1 MTFTRRA
8 ILLASVLAATGIG
21 AARAAQEATDPL
33 KIGVIASWSGPYA
46 DYGRQFDNGMA
57 VWLKENGG
65 RIAGRPV
72 ELVRKDT
79 SGAAPDTA
87 KRFAQELVVRDKVDV
102 IVGLDFSPNAFAVAA
117 ISSQAKIPTIVMNA
131 ASSAV
136 TIRSPYVAR
145 VSFTVPQVS
154 APMAQWALNNGITD
168 SFVVVSDYAS
178 GIDADGAFTKAFRA
192 GGGKIAGSLKV
203 PLNNP
208 DFSGYVQRIKD
219 AKPQAVFFFFPS
231 GQLPNAFIKAADE
244 AGLRA
249 AGIKLIATGEATD
262 DSFLDAMGDTPIG
275 LITAHHYSMVHDS
288 AKNKAYVAAYRD
300 LIGPD
305 IRPSYMSVAAYD
317 GLAVLDAALKKQP
330 EGKLDGDRVMAAL
343 KGITIESPR
352 GPIGIDAE
360 TRDIVQ
366 TVYIRRTEKVD
377 GRVVNVEFDKV
388 EAVKDPG
395 KE

>member
-1 MTFTRRA
+1 
-8 ILLASVLAATGIG
+8 V
-21 AARAAQEATDPL
+21 
-33 KIGVIASWSGPYA
+33 
-46 DYGRQFDNGMA
+46 
-57 VWLKENGG
+57 
-65 RIAGRPV
+65 
-72 ELVRKDT
+72 

-136 TIRSPYVAR
+136 TIRSPYIAR

-154 APMAQWALNNGITD
+154 APMAQWALKNGITD

-178 GIDADGAFTKAFRA
+178 GIDADAAFTKAFRA

-203 PLNNP
+203 PMNNP

-300 LIGPD
+300 QFGND

-330 EGKLDGDRVMAAL
+330 AGKLDGDQVMAAL
-343 KGITIESPR
+343 KGIAIESPR
-352 GPIGIDAE
+352 GPISVDAE

>member
-8 ILLASVLAATGIG
+8 TLLAASALAGLGLAG
-21 AARAAQEATDPL
+21 AAVAAEPL
-33 KIGVIASWSGPYA
+33 KIGVIATWTGPYA

-57 VWLKENGG
+57 VYLREHGDK
-65 RIAGRPV
+65 IAGRPV

-117 ISSQAKIPTIVMNA
+117 ISTQAKIPTIVMNA

-136 TIRSPYVAR
+136 TLRSPYIAR

-154 APMAQWALNNGITD
+154 APMAQWALKNGITE
-168 SFVVVSDYAS
+168 SFIVVSDYAS
-178 GIDADGAFTKAFRA
+178 GLDAETAFNKAFRA
-192 GGGKIAGSLKV
+192 GGGKIVGSLKV
-203 PLNNP
+203 PLANP
-208 DFSGYVQRIKD
+208 DFAAYVQRIKD
-219 AKPQAVFFFFPS
+219 AKPQSVFFFFPS
-231 GQLPNAFIKAADE
+231 GQLPDAFIKAADE

-249 AGIKLIATGEATD
+249 AGVKLIATGEATD

-275 LITAHHYSMVHDS
+275 LITAHHYSVVHDS

-300 LIGPD
+300 QFGPD

-330 EGKLDGDRVMAAL
+330 EGKLDGDKVMAAL
-343 KGITIESPR
+343 KGSAIESPR
-352 GPIGIDAE
+352 GPISVDAE

-366 TVYIRRTEKVD
+366 TIYIRRTEKVD

>member
-1 MTFTRRA
+1 MRFTRRA
-8 ILLASVLAATGIG
+8 FAAAAMLAGVAGPAIVGPALAA
-21 AARAAQEATDPL
+21 DPL
-33 KIGVIASWSGPYA
+33 KIGVIATWTGPYA

-57 VWLKENGG
+57 VYLKENGG
-65 RIAGRPV
+65 QIAGRNV

-102 IVGLDFSPNAFAVAA
+102 IVGLDFSPNALAVAA
-117 ISSQAKIPTIVMNA
+117 ITAQAKIPTIVMNA

-136 TIRSPYVAR
+136 TTRSPYVAR

-154 APMAQWALNNGITD
+154 APMAQWALKNGITE
-168 SFVVVSDYAS
+168 SYIVVSDYAS
-178 GIDADGAFTKAFRA
+178 GLDAEAAFTKAFTA
-192 GGGKIAGSLKV
+192 GGGKIAGTLKV
-203 PLNNP
+203 PLANP
-208 DFSGYVQRIKD
+208 DFAAYVQRIKD
-219 AKPQAVFFFFPS
+219 ARPQSVFFFPS

-249 AGIKLIATGEATD
+249 AGVRLIATGEATD

-275 LITAHHYSMVHDS
+275 LITAHHYSVVHES
-288 AKNKAYVAAYRD
+288 AKNQAYVAAYRD
-300 LIGPD
+300 QFGSA

-317 GLAVLDAALKKQP
+317 GLAVLDAALKGQP
-330 EGKLDGDRVMAAL
+330 AGKLDGDKVMAAL
-343 KGITIESPR
+343 KGMTIESPR
-352 GPIGIDAE
+352 GPISIDAD

-366 TVYIRRTEKVD
+366 TIYIRRTEKVD

-395 KE
+395 KD

>member
-8 ILLASVLAATGIG
+8 TLLAASALVGLGLAG
-21 AARAAQEATDPL
+21 AARAADPL
-33 KIGVIASWSGPYA
+33 KIGVIATWTGPYA

-57 VWLKENGG
+57 VWLKEHGG
-65 RIAGRPV
+65 QLAGRPV

-136 TIRSPYVAR
+136 TLRSPYIAR

-154 APMAQWALNNGITD
+154 APMAQWALKNGITE

-178 GIDADGAFTKAFRA
+178 GIDAETAFTKAFRA

-208 DFSGYVQRIKD
+208 DFSAYIQRIKD

-249 AGIKLIATGEATD
+249 AGVKLIATGEATD

-300 LIGPD
+300 QFGND

-317 GLAVLDAALKKQP
+317 GLTVLDAALKKQP
-330 EGKLDGDRVMAAL
+330 AGALDGDQVMAAL
-343 KGITIESPR
+343 KGMAVESPR
-352 GPIGIDAE
+352 GPISIDAE

-366 TVYIRRTEKVD
+366 TIYIRRTEKVD